1 MNPLGRRIYDSLP
14 NQTKPVMN
22 DYTQSVSLER
32 NWVPIVR
39 KPDTVPDN
47 LIINNKVQL
56 KEWELN
62 Q

>member
-1 MNPLGRRIYDSLP
+1 
-14 NQTKPVMN
+14 MN

-32 NWVPIVR
+32 NWMPIVR
-39 KPDTVPDN
+39 KPDAVPDN

-62 Q
+62 QQNLYLANLYDRRIID

>member
-1 MNPLGRRIYDSLP
+1 
-14 NQTKPVMN
+14 MN

-32 NWVPIVR
+32 NWMPIVR
-39 KPDTVPDN
+39 KPDAVPDN

-62 Q
+62 